1 VFFYDT
7 VENRLY
13 IIGVVLEGKIGRFF
27 VENTV
32 KDDSQPSKVLR
43 VEMVN

>member
-1 VFFYDT
+1 
-7 VENRLY
+7 
-13 IIGVVLEGKIGRFF
+13 VLEGKIGRFF

-43 VEMVN
+43 VEMENWEVFCGKYC